1 MGEAD
6 PWHKKE
12 WSGGEDGEKH
22 PVAFGPPIKEG
33 GGFLPGAEMKHPHEP
48 ESIPLDR
55 VRKKGK
61 KEAAPAATHLDIQ
74 GKGVR
79 GFDTKHTGAE
89 REKWEEE
96 RKSRQETRCTEKDP
110 DSGLHSRLGHCLG
123 SSGGESTSGAHSR
136 PADGETTPG

>member
-89 REKWEEE
+89 REVG
-96 RKSRQETRCTEKDP
+96 RREKKQTGDKM
-110 DSGLHSRLGHCLG
+110 H
-123 SSGGESTSGAHSR
+123 
-136 PADGETTPG
+136 